1 LKLRVSEADMDAKS
15 VAKRGKE
22 IYSRKYKSELEKTHH
37 GEYVAIDVNSGLCY
51 LGSTAGEATRKAEKK
66 NPRGPFYLLRIGFAS
81 VYRMGS
87 MLTDADYSI
96 L

>member
-1 LKLRVSEADMDAKS
+1 MDAKS
-15 VAKRGKE
+15 VAKRGNE
-22 IYSRKYKSELEKTHH
+22 IYSRKYKAKLEKSHR
-37 GEYVAIDVNSGLCY
+37 GEYLAIDIKNEESFLGNSP
-51 LGSTAGEATRKAEKK
+51 GEAAKKAEKK
-66 NPRGPFYLLRIGFAS
+66 NPRGPFYLLRIGFTS